1 MLPFP
6 VDLRPGESPYR
17 QVTYAATKAIVAG
30 TLPSGAPFPS
40 VRELSTAL
48 RINPNTAHKVVT
60 ELVRAGLLEV
70 LPGVGTVVARGR
82 AATDHERQALLARP
96 LEQLVVEARRLGL
109 PLDAVQDA
117 LAAQWRAIAP
127 ASSPSDPSPD
137 PSPDTSPAPSTEDTP

>member
-30 TLPSGAPFPS
+30 ALPPGTPFPS

-82 AATDHERQALLARP
+82 GVSDQEREALLARP
-96 LEQLVVEARRLGL
+96 LEQLVVEARRLGVS
-109 PLDAVQDA
+109 LDALQGAVARQWQA
-117 LAAQWRAIAP
+117 LDGA
-127 ASSPSDPSPD
+127 SPD
-137 PSPDTSPAPSTEDTP
+137 GTSPLNSPES

>member
-30 TLPSGAPFPS
+30 TLLPGAPFPS

-82 AATDHERQALLARP
+82 AASDHERQALLARP

-127 ASSPSDPSPD
+127 DRSPSRSSASDS
-137 PSPDTSPAPSTEDTP
+137 SSEATP

>member
-30 TLPSGAPFPS
+30 TLPPGAPFPS

-82 AATDHERQALLARP
+82 AASDHERQALLARP

-109 PLDAVQDA
+109 PLEAVQHA
-117 LAAQWRAIAP
+117 LAAQWQAIAP
-127 ASSPSDPSPD
+127 AVAPKRSPSPSSNSDSSSEAIP
-137 PSPDTSPAPSTEDTP
+137 

>member
-30 TLPSGAPFPS
+30 ALPPGAPFPS

-82 AATDHERQALLARP
+82 GVSDQEREALLSRP
-96 LEQLVVEARRLGL
+96 LEQLVVEARRLGVSL
-109 PLDAVQDA
+109 EALQGAVARQWQALDAATRDG
-117 LAAQWRAIAP
+117 AP
-127 ASSPSDPSPD
+127 PDRTNSSNSPE
-137 PSPDTSPAPSTEDTP
+137 P

>member
-30 TLPSGAPFPS
+30 ALPPGTPFPS

-82 AATDHERQALLARP
+82 GVSDQEREALLARP
-96 LEQLVVEARRLGL
+96 LEQLVVEARRLGVSL
-109 PLDAVQDA
+109 EALQGAVARQWEALDAATRDGA
-117 LAAQWRAIAP
+117 
-127 ASSPSDPSPD
+127 PSDRTNSSNSPE
-137 PSPDTSPAPSTEDTP
+137 P

>member
-30 TLPSGAPFPS
+30 VLPPGTPFPS

-82 AATDHERQALLARP
+82 GVSDHEREALLARP
-96 LEQLVVEARRLGL
+96 LEQLVVEARRLGVSL
-109 PLDAVQDA
+109 EALQEAVARQWEALDAATRDGPPTD
-117 LAAQWRAIAP
+117 RTN
-127 ASSPSDPSPD
+127 SSNSPE
-137 PSPDTSPAPSTEDTP
+137 P

>member
-30 TLPSGAPFPS
+30 VLPPGTPFPS

-82 AATDHERQALLARP
+82 GVSDHERETLLARP
-96 LEQLVVEARRLGL
+96 LEQLVVEARRLGVS
-109 PLDAVQDA
+109 LDTLQGAVARQWQA
-117 LAAQWRAIAP
+117 LDGA
-127 ASSPSDPSPD
+127 SPD
-137 PSPDTSPAPSTEDTP
+137 GTSPLNSPESPTLP

>member
-30 TLPSGAPFPS
+30 TLPPGAPFPS

-82 AATDHERQALLARP
+82 AASDHERQALLMPSTADGATGAGAATP
-96 LEQLVVEARRLGL
+96 LSAAAAAQRRREALVWMTAGAAL
-109 PLDAVQDA
+109 PLLLSATLHHDHHGGAHGG
-117 LAAQWRAIAP
+117 
-127 ASSPSDPSPD
+127 
-137 PSPDTSPAPSTEDTP
+137 

>member
-1 MLPFP
+1 MLPFI

-30 TLPSGAPFPS
+30 VLPPGKPFPS

-96 LEQLVVEARRLGL
+96 LEQLVVEARRLGVSMEALQGAVARQWQALDGAL
-109 PLDAVQDA
+109 PDG
-117 LAAQWRAIAP
+117 
-127 ASSPSDPSPD
+127 
-137 PSPDTSPAPSTEDTP
+137 TSPPNSPESPTHP

>member
-30 TLPSGAPFPS
+30 TLPPGASFPS

-48 RINPNTAHKVVT
+48 RINPNTAHKVVA

-70 LPGVGTVVARGR
+70 LPGVGTVVAHGR
-82 AATDHERQALLARP
+82 AASDHERQALLARP

-117 LAAQWRAIAP
+117 LAAQWQAIAP
-127 ASSPSDPSPD
+127 AVAPKRSPSPSSNSD
-137 PSPDTSPAPSTEDTP
+137 SSSEATP